1 MDRQLNVRSTC
12 LNIAALPRPPY
23 SLGGRV
29 RDMTLLWTA
38 LGAVVGVGST
48 SFKGGAIGVV
58 SGAIA
63 GILVLPF
70 LGAFLGL
77 IGGRPQET
85 LFGALCGSLVG
96 AAAGALGGSA
106 DLPAQAT
113 FTLLIGALIGAT
125 FPGMFRGLKETFLSI
140 LGSRIHSLIP

>member
-1 MDRQLNVRSTC
+1 MGWQPNVRSAC
-12 LNIAALPRPPY
+12 LNFVLSHPPY
-23 SLGGRV
+23 PLGSRV
-29 RDMTLLWTA
+29 RDMALLWTA
-38 LGAVVGVGST
+38 LGAVVGAGST

-85 LFGALCGSLVG
+85 LFGALCGLVVG

-106 DLPAQAT
+106 DLPAQMM

-125 FPGMFRGLKETFLSI
+125 FPGMFRRLKETFLSM
-140 LGSRIHSLIP
+140 LGWRTDSLIP